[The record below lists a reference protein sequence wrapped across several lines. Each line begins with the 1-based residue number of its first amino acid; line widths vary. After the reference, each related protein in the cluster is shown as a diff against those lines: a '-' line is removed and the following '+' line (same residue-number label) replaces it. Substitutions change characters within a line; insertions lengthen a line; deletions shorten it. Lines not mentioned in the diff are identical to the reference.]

1 MAEGKNLSKRYN
13 QNKYIRG
20 FMKKFL
26 SIIALFILFGAATIA
41 APLTGGVTE
50 IGHGNKVVDAQS
62 NAPIEGALISIPQ
75 LNYKT
80 KTDLNGA
87 FELNATVNGDTILS
101 VQKEGYRPF
110 SITIDKTTMN
120 RPIILGIQKSGTFDV
135 VIDDDM
141 IHLGDDTFSKESA
154 NSGEFQL
161 KSSGPSYTK
170 RFKMTSNTLNFN
182 NYLIIGSII
191 GIDTELARKMKQN
204 SITASYSSP
213 PEVFFNGRKVAEIQL
228 NGDNQK
234 IKLPRALIRPDDVNE
249 ITIQTGVNQFQKA
262 RVDYDDIELMN
273 LTIQTEEI

>member
-1 MAEGKNLSKRYN
+1 
-13 QNKYIRG
+13 
-20 FMKKFL
+20 MKKFL
-26 SIIALFILFGAATIA
+26 LIITLFILFSLAAYS
-41 APLTGGVTE
+41 APLTGGITE

-110 SITIDKTTMN
+110 SITIDKTTIN

-141 IHLGDDTFSKESA
+141 IHLGDDTYSKESA

-191 GIDTELARKMKQN
+191 GIDTELAKRMKQN

>member
-1 MAEGKNLSKRYN
+1 
-13 QNKYIRG
+13 
-20 FMKKFL
+20 MKKFL
-26 SIIALFILFGAATIA
+26 SIITLSILFSLAAYS

-110 SITIDKTTMN
+110 SITIDKTTIN

-141 IHLGDDTFSKESA
+141 IHLGDDTYSKESA

-161 KSSGPSYTK
+161 KSSGPNYTK

-191 GIDTELARKMKQN
+191 GIDTELAKRMKQN

>member
-1 MAEGKNLSKRYN
+1 
-13 QNKYIRG
+13 
-20 FMKKFL
+20 MKKFFALL
-26 SIIALFILFGAATIA
+26 SLIIFSCGCAYS

-50 IGHGNKVVDAQS
+50 IGQANKVVDAKT
-62 NAPIEGALISIPQ
+62 NAPVEGALITIPQ
-75 LNYKT
+75 QGYRT

-87 FELNATVNGDTILS
+87 FELNATINDDTILS

-110 SITIDKTTMN
+110 SITIDKSVVS
-120 RPIILGIQKSGTFDV
+120 RPMILGIQKSGTFDV

-141 IHLGDDTFSKESA
+141 VHLGDNNYSKESA

-161 KSSGPSYTK
+161 KAVGPSYTK
-170 RFKMTSNTLNFN
+170 QFKMTSNTLNYN

-191 GIDTELARKMKQN
+191 GVDTQMARKMKQN
-204 SITASYSSP
+204 SITTSFSSP
-213 PEVFFNGRKVAEIQL
+213 PEVFFNGKKVAEIKL
-228 NGDNQK
+228 NGDNQR

>member
-1 MAEGKNLSKRYN
+1 MRSLLLSD
-13 QNKYIRG
+13 
-20 FMKKFL
+20 
-26 SIIALFILFGAATIA
+26 
-41 APLTGGVTE
+41 GV
-50 IGHGNKVVDAQS
+50 S
-62 NAPIEGALISIPQ
+62 R
-75 LNYKT
+75 
-80 KTDLNGA
+80 
-87 FELNATVNGDTILS
+87 
-101 VQKEGYRPF
+101 QKEGYRPF
-110 SITIDKTTMN
+110 SITIDKTTIN

-141 IHLGDDTFSKESA
+141 IHLGHDTYSKESA

-161 KSSGPSYTK
+161 KYRVPSYTK

-191 GIDTELARKMKQN
+191 GIDTELAKRMKQN